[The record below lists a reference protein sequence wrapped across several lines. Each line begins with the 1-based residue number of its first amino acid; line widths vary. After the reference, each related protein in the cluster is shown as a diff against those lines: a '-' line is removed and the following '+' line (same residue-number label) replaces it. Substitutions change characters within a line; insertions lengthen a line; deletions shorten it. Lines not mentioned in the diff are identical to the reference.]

1 VKNNNC
7 KESILRLNLIKPK
20 ILVVEDN
27 SDLLFNI
34 ELILKSNKYHPLL
47 AKNGKDALKILS
59 QLEDPPDI
67 IISDILMPQLD
78 GYEFFKEVA
87 SSPRWN
93 SIPFIFL
100 SAKSSPEDIR
110 LGKLLGAD
118 DYITKPFDEKDL
130 LAVISGKIARIN
142 RAKLLN
148 SILEDT
154 PDLKKAEKIS
164 RKEDNLY
171 ILIALW
177 DDKYGPKIVN
187 IYPKEKE
194 IEVSLDQLANQ
205 LFSASIS
212 IYGHEKITKSEDLL
226 LNLTNLK
233 RDAYLLF
240 DSYPD
245 KKERFGE
252 KQYMIAALAPR
263 INFFHSLEIR
273 KIFNK
278 ISKSIKEKT
287 NYALAPNWDSIN
299 RVLHSEVKVI
309 K

>member
-1 VKNNNC
+1 M
-7 KESILRLNLIKPK
+7 KPK

-27 SDLLFNI
+27 PDLLFNI
-34 ELILKSNKYHPLL
+34 ELILKSNKYQPIT
-47 AKNGKDALKILS
+47 AKNGKEALKILS
-59 QLEDPPDI
+59 QLEEPPDI
-67 IISDILMPQLD
+67 IISDIMMPELD
-78 GYEFFKEVA
+78 GYEFFKEVVNDY
-87 SSPRWN
+87 RLN

-100 SAKSSPEDIR
+100 SAKSSQQDIR

-148 SILEDT
+148 SILKETASLEKSED
-154 PDLKKAEKIS
+154 DIKKTIE
-164 RKEDNLY
+164 ENLY

-177 DDKYGPKIVN
+177 DDKFGPKVID

-194 IEVSLDQLANQ
+194 REFSLDNLANQ

-226 LNLTNLK
+226 LNLRNLK
-233 RDAYLLF
+233 TDAYLLF

-252 KQYMIAALAPR
+252 KQYMIAALANR
-263 INFFHSLEIR
+263 INFFHSLEIK
-273 KIFNK
+273 KIFYQ
-278 ISKSIKEKT
+278 ISKSIKQKDK
-287 NYALAPNWDSIN
+287 YDLASNWKMIH
-299 RVLHSEVKVI
+299 RILQSEVKVI
-309 K
+309 G

>member
-1 VKNNNC
+1 M
-7 KESILRLNLIKPK
+7 EPM

-27 SDLLFNI
+27 PDLLYNI
-34 ELILKSNKYHPLL
+34 ELILKSNKYHPIT
-47 AKNGKDALKILS
+47 AKNGKEALKILTK
-59 QLEDPPDI
+59 LERSPEI
-67 IISDILMPQLD
+67 IISDIMMPELD
-78 GYEFFKEVA
+78 GYEFFKEV
-87 SSPRWN
+87 SSDAKWN

-142 RAKLLN
+142 RAKLLTN
-148 SILEDT
+148 MVGETSDF
-154 PDLKKAEKIS
+154 KKIEKVS
-164 RKEDNLY
+164 KKKDNLY

-177 DDKYGPKIVN
+177 DDKYGPKVVD
-187 IYPKEKE
+187 IYPKQKE
-194 IEVSLDQLANQ
+194 MEFSLDQLANQ

-212 IYGHEKITKSEDLL
+212 IYGHERITKSEDLL
-226 LNLTNLK
+226 LNIRNLK
-233 RDAYLLF
+233 KDAYLLF

-245 KKERFGE
+245 KQERFGE

-263 INFFHSLEIR
+263 INFFHSLEIK
-273 KIFNK
+273 KIFNDM
-278 ISKSIKEKT
+278 SKSIKRKA
-287 NYALAPNWDSIN
+287 NFNLAPNWDTIN
-299 RVLHSEVKVI
+299 RVLQSEVKVI

>member
-1 VKNNNC
+1 M
-7 KESILRLNLIKPK
+7 KPM

-27 SDLLFNI
+27 TDLLFNI
-34 ELILKSNKYHPLL
+34 ELILKSNKYHPLI
-47 AKNGKDALKILS
+47 AHNGKEALKLLTK
-59 QLEDPPDI
+59 LESPPDI
-67 IISDILMPQLD
+67 IISDIMMPELD
-78 GYEFFKEVA
+78 GYEFFKEV
-87 SSPRWN
+87 SSDPKWN
-93 SIPFIFL
+93 SIPFVFL

-110 LGKLLGAD
+110 LGRLLGAD

-148 SILEDT
+148 NKLEKT
-154 PDLKKAEKIS
+154 SDLKKIENVSKEK
-164 RKEDNLY
+164 DNFF

-177 DDKYGPKIVN
+177 DDKYGPKVVD
-187 IYPKEKE
+187 IYPKQKE

-212 IYGHEKITKSEDLL
+212 IYGHERITKSEDLL
-226 LNLTNLK
+226 LNLRNLK
-233 RDAYLLF
+233 KDAYLLF

-252 KQYMIAALAPR
+252 KQYMIATLAPR
-263 INFFHSLEIR
+263 INFFHSLEIK
-273 KIFNK
+273 KIFND
-278 ISKSIKEKT
+278 ISKSMKNKARFT
-287 NYALAPNWDSIN
+287 LAPKWDIIN
-299 RVLHSEVKVI
+299 RILQSEVKVI